1 MPDIISMDESQADA
15 PELNSDEQES
25 LAIGEEMQA
34 AEENLLAGKYKSVQD
49 LEKGYLEAQKM
60 LGERSSEQETDEE
73 EQEPSEYLP
82 TDYLNAA
89 ASEYG
94 ENGELSEETMNQ
106 LTSMS
111 SEELIAAYI
120 DTQANQQQQAQGVEL
135 SDRQVQSIKQTVGG
149 DEQYDAL
156 VGWAGENLDSSSINA
171 FDALVESGNAK
182 AIELAV
188 AGLYSMYEAQNGS
201 EGQMITGKA
210 PASRGDR
217 FRSQAEV
224 VAAMADPRYD
234 ADPAYRQEIVE
245 RLERSDDFFWWTNL
259 NLLLN

>member
-34 AEENLLAGKYKSVQD
+34 AEDNLLAGKYKSVQD

-94 ENGELSEETMNQ
+94 EYGELSEETLNQ
-106 LTSMS
+106 LTSLS

-120 DTQANQQQQAQGVEL
+120 DTQTNQSPQGVEL
-135 SDRQVQSIKQTVGG
+135 SERQVQSIKQSVGG
-149 DEQYDAL
+149 DQEYDAL
-156 VGWAGENLDSSSINA
+156 IGWAGENLDSSSIDA
-171 FDALVESGNAK
+171 FDSLVESGNEK

-188 AGLYSMYEAQNGS
+188 AGLYSMYEAPNGS
-201 EGQMITGKA
+201 DGQMISGKA
-210 PASRGDR
+210 PLSNGET

-224 VAAMADPRYD
+224 VAAMSDPRYD
-234 ADPAYRQEIVE
+234 RDPAYRDEVIAK
-245 RLERSDDFFWWTNL
+245 LERSNDFF
-259 NLLLN
+259 

>member
-15 PELNSDEQES
+15 PELNADEQES

-34 AEENLLAGKYKSVQD
+34 ADDQLLAGKYKSVEE

-60 LGERSSEQETDEE
+60 LSDRSDVQETVE
-73 EQEPSEYLP
+73 EQPSESSP

-94 ENGELSEETMNQ
+94 EKGELSEETMNQ

-111 SEELIAAYI
+111 SEDLIAAYI
-120 DTQANQQQQAQGVEL
+120 NTQTNQQQQTQGAQL
-135 SDRQVQSIKQTVGG
+135 TDSQVQSIKQSVGG
-149 DEQYDAL
+149 DQKYDAL
-156 VGWAGENLDSSSINA
+156 VGWAGENLDSSSIDA
-171 FDALVESGNAK
+171 FDSLVESGNAK

-201 EGQMITGKA
+201 DGQMISGKA
-210 PASRGDR
+210 PISNGET

-224 VAAMADPRYD
+224 VEAMSDPRYD
-234 ADPAYRQEIVE
+234 RDPAYRDEVIAK
-245 RLERSDDFFWWTNL
+245 LERSNDFF
-259 NLLLN
+259 

>member
-15 PELNSDEQES
+15 PELNADEQES

-34 AEENLLAGKYKSVQD
+34 ADDQLLAGKYKSVED

-60 LGERSSEQETDEE
+60 LGDRSDVQETVE
-73 EQEPSEYLP
+73 EQPSESSP

-94 ENGELSEETMNQ
+94 EKGELSEETMNQ

-111 SEELIAAYI
+111 SEDLIAAYI
-120 DTQANQQQQAQGVEL
+120 NTQTNQQQQQTQGAQL
-135 SDRQVQSIKQTVGG
+135 TDSQVQSIKQSVGG
-149 DEQYDAL
+149 DQKYDAL
-156 VGWAGENLDSSSINA
+156 VGWAGENLDSSSIDA
-171 FDALVESGNAK
+171 FDSLVESGNAK

-201 EGQMITGKA
+201 DGQMISGKA
-210 PASRGDR
+210 PTSNGET

-224 VAAMADPRYD
+224 VEAMSDPRYD
-234 ADPAYRQEIVE
+234 RDPAYRDEVIAK
-245 RLERSDDFFWWTNL
+245 LERSNDVF
-259 NLLLN
+259 

>member
-15 PELNSDEQES
+15 PELNADEQES

-34 AEENLLAGKYKSVQD
+34 ADDQLLAGKYKSVQD

-60 LGERSSEQETDEE
+60 LGDRSAEQETVEE
-73 EQEPSEYLP
+73 EPSEYSS

-94 ENGELSEETMNQ
+94 EKGELSEETMNQ

-120 DTQANQQQQAQGVEL
+120 NTQTTHQQPQGVEL

-156 VGWAGENLDSSSINA
+156 VGWAGENLDSSSIDA
-171 FDALVESGNAK
+171 FDSLVESGNAK

-201 EGQMITGKA
+201 DGQMISGKA
-210 PASRGDR
+210 PTSNGET

-224 VAAMADPRYD
+224 VEAMSDPRYD
-234 ADPAYRQEIVE
+234 RDPAYRDEVIAK
-245 RLERSDDFFWWTNL
+245 LERSNDVF
-259 NLLLN
+259 

>member
-1 MPDIISMDESQADA
+1 MPDTISMDESQSDA
-15 PELNSDEQES
+15 PELNADEQES

-34 AEENLLAGKYKSVQD
+34 ADDQLLAGKYKSVQD

-60 LGERSSEQETDEE
+60 LGDRSTEQETVEE
-73 EQEPSEYLP
+73 EPSEYSS

-94 ENGELSEETMNQ
+94 EKGELSEETMNQ

-120 DTQANQQQQAQGVEL
+120 NTQATHQQPQGVEL

-156 VGWAGENLDSSSINA
+156 VGWAGENLDSSSIDA
-171 FDALVESGNAK
+171 FDSLVESGNAK

-210 PASRGDR
+210 PSTNGDR

-224 VAAMADPRYD
+224 VAAMSDSRYD
-234 ADPAYRQEIVE
+234 SDPAYRQEIIE
-245 RLERSDDFFWWTNL
+245 KLDRSEDFF
-259 NLLLN
+259 

>member
-15 PELNSDEQES
+15 PELNADEQES

-34 AEENLLAGKYKSVQD
+34 ADDQLLAGKYKSVQD

-60 LGERSSEQETDEE
+60 LGDRSTEQETTEE
-73 EQEPSEYLP
+73 EPAEYTP

-94 ENGELSEETMNQ
+94 ENGALSEETMNQ

-120 DTQANQQQQAQGVEL
+120 DTQTNQQQQTQAVEL
-135 SDRQVQSIKQTVGG
+135 NDRQVQSIKQTVGG
-149 DEQYDAL
+149 EEQYDAL
-156 VGWAGENLDSSSINA
+156 VGWAGENLDSSSIDA

-201 EGQMITGKA
+201 DGQMITGKA

-224 VAAMADPRYD
+224 VAAMSDARYEN
-234 ADPAYRQEIVE
+234 DPAYRQEIVE
-245 RLERSDDFFWWTNL
+245 KLERSDDFF
-259 NLLLN
+259 

>member
-1 MPDIISMDESQADA
+1 MTNTFSMNEAEADA
-15 PELNSDEQES
+15 PVLNADEQES

-34 AEENLLAGKYKSVQD
+34 ADDQLLAGKYKSVQD

-60 LGERSSEQETDEE
+60 LGDRSAEE
-73 EQEPSEYLP
+73 ETVEEEPSESSP

-120 DTQANQQQQAQGVEL
+120 DSQTNQPQGQGVAL

-156 VGWAGENLDSSSINA
+156 VGWAGENLDSSSIDA
-171 FDALVESGNAK
+171 FDSLVESGNAK

-188 AGLYSMYEAQNGS
+188 AGLNAMYEAQNGS
-201 EGQMITGKA
+201 DGQMITGKA
-210 PASRGDR
+210 PSTSGDR
-217 FRSQAEV
+217 FRSQQEV
-224 VAAMADPRYD
+224 VAAMTDPRYD
-234 ADPAYRQEIVE
+234 NDPAYRQEIIE
-245 RLERSDDFFWWTNL
+245 KLDRSDNFF
-259 NLLLN
+259 

>member
-15 PELNSDEQES
+15 PELNADEQES

-34 AEENLLAGKYKSVQD
+34 ADDQLLAGKYKSVQE

-60 LGERSSEQETDEE
+60 LGDRSAEQETAEE
-73 EQEPSEYLP
+73 EPAEYSP

-94 ENGELSEETMNQ
+94 EKGELSEETMNK
-106 LTSMS
+106 LTTMS

-120 DTQANQQQQAQGVEL
+120 NSQTNQSKQQPQAAEL
-135 SDRQVQSIKQTVGG
+135 SDNQVQSIKQLVGG
-149 DEQYDAL
+149 DAQYDAL
-156 VGWAGENLDSSSINA
+156 VGWAGQNLDNSSIDA

-201 EGQMITGKA
+201 DGQMITGKA
-210 PASRGDR
+210 PTSKGDR

-224 VAAMADPRYD
+224 VAAMSDARYD
-234 ADPAYRQEIVE
+234 NDPAYRQEIIE
-245 RLERSDDFFWWTNL
+245 KLERSDDFFG
-259 NLLLN
+259 

>member
-15 PELNSDEQES
+15 PELNADEQES

-34 AEENLLAGKYKSVQD
+34 ADDQLLAGKYKSVQD

-60 LGERSSEQETDEE
+60 LGNRSTEQETTEE
-73 EQEPSEYLP
+73 EPAEYSP

-94 ENGELSEETMNQ
+94 ENGALSEETMNQ
-106 LTSMS
+106 LTAMS

-120 DTQANQQQQAQGVEL
+120 STQSNQTQQAKSIQL
-135 SDRQVQSIKQTVGG
+135 NDSQVQSIKQTVGG
-149 DEQYDAL
+149 EEQYEAL
-156 VGWAGENLDSSSINA
+156 VGWAGENLDSSSIDA

-201 EGQMITGKA
+201 DGQMITGKA
-210 PASRGDR
+210 PASKGDR

-224 VAAMADPRYD
+224 VAAMSDARYD
-234 ADPAYRQEIVE
+234 NDPAYRQEIIE
-245 RLERSDDFFWWTNL
+245 KLERSDDFFG
-259 NLLLN
+259 

>member
-15 PELNSDEQES
+15 PELNADEQES

-34 AEENLLAGKYKSVQD
+34 ADDQLLAGKYKSVQE

-60 LGERSSEQETDEE
+60 LGDRSAEQETAEE
-73 EQEPSEYLP
+73 EPAEYSP

-94 ENGELSEETMNQ
+94 EKGELSEETMNK
-106 LTSMS
+106 LTTMS

-120 DTQANQQQQAQGVEL
+120 NSQTNQSKQQPQAAEL
-135 SDRQVQSIKQTVGG
+135 SDNQVQSIKQLVGG
-149 DEQYDAL
+149 DAQYDAL
-156 VGWAGENLDSSSINA
+156 VGWAGQNLDNSSIEA
-171 FDALVESGNAK
+171 FDSLVESGNAK

-201 EGQMITGKA
+201 DGQMITGKA
-210 PASRGDR
+210 PTSKGDR

-224 VAAMADPRYD
+224 VAAMSDARYD
-234 ADPAYRQEIVE
+234 NDPAYRQEIIE
-245 RLERSDDFFWWTNL
+245 KLERSDDFFG
-259 NLLLN
+259 

>member
-15 PELNSDEQES
+15 PELNADEQES

-34 AEENLLAGKYKSVQD
+34 AEDNLLAGKYKSVQD

-60 LGERSSEQETDEE
+60 LGERSSEQETAEE
-73 EQEPSEYLP
+73 EQEPAEYSP

-94 ENGELSEETMNQ
+94 EKGELSEETMNQ
-106 LTSMS
+106 LTTMS

-120 DTQANQQQQAQGVEL
+120 NTQTNQQQQAQGVEL
-135 SDRQVQSIKQTVGG
+135 SDRQVQSIKQSVGG
-149 DEQYDAL
+149 DQQYEAL
-156 VGWAGENLDSSSINA
+156 VGWAGENLDSSSIDA
-171 FDALVESGNAK
+171 FDSLVESGNAK

-201 EGQMITGKA
+201 DGQMISGKA
-210 PASRGDR
+210 PTSNGET

-224 VAAMADPRYD
+224 VAAMSDPRYD
-234 ADPAYRQEIVE
+234 RDPAYRDEVIAK
-245 RLERSDDFFWWTNL
+245 LDRSNDYF
-259 NLLLN
+259 

>member
-1 MPDIISMDESQADA
+1 MPDTISMDESQSDA
-15 PELNSDEQES
+15 PELNADEQES
-25 LAIGEEMQA
+25 LAIGEQMQEA
-34 AEENLLAGKYKSVQD
+34 DDQLLAGKYKSVQD

-60 LGERSSEQETDEE
+60 LGDRSAEQETVEE
-73 EQEPSEYLP
+73 EPSDSSP

-94 ENGELSEETMNQ
+94 EKGELSEETMNQ

-120 DTQANQQQQAQGVEL
+120 NTQANQQQTQGVQL

-149 DEQYDAL
+149 EEQYDAL
-156 VGWAGENLDSSSINA
+156 VGWAGENLDSSSIDA
-171 FDALVESGNAK
+171 FDSLIESGNAK

-201 EGQMITGKA
+201 DGQMITGKA

-217 FRSQAEV
+217 FRSQQEV
-224 VAAMADPRYD
+224 VAAMSDARYD
-234 ADPAYRQEIVE
+234 NDPAYRQEIIE
-245 RLERSDDFFWWTNL
+245 KLERSDDFFG
-259 NLLLN
+259 

>member
-15 PELNSDEQES
+15 PELNPDEQES

-34 AEENLLAGKYKSVQD
+34 ADDQLLAGKYNSVEE
-49 LEKGYLEAQKM
+49 LERGYLEAQKM
-60 LGERSSEQETDEE
+60 LGNRDVEEQPVDEE
-73 EQEPSEYLP
+73 SEPDEYSS
-82 TDYLNAA
+82 TDFLNAA
-89 ASEYG
+89 AAEWG
-94 ENGELSEETMNQ
+94 ENGELSEETM
-106 LTSMS
+106 TSLVEMS
-111 SEELIAAYI
+111 SEDLVAAYI
-120 DTQANQQQQAQGVEL
+120 ETQANKQGGGVEL
-135 SDRQVQSIKQTVGG
+135 DPTQVRSIQDTVGG
-149 DEQYDAL
+149 EAQYEAL
-156 VGWAGENLDSSSINA
+156 VGWASENLAEDSISA
-171 FDALVESGNAK
+171 FDSLVESGNAK

-201 EGQMITGKA
+201 DGQMITGKA

-245 RLERSDDFFWWTNL
+245 RLERSDDFF
-259 NLLLN
+259 

>member
-1 MPDIISMDESQADA
+1 MPDTISMDESQSDA
-15 PELNSDEQES
+15 PELNADEQES

-34 AEENLLAGKYKSVQD
+34 ADDQLLAGKYKSVQD

-60 LGERSSEQETDEE
+60 LGDRPAEQETVEE
-73 EQEPSEYLP
+73 ESSESSP

-94 ENGELSEETMNQ
+94 EKGELSEETMNQ
-106 LTSMS
+106 LTAMS

-120 DTQANQQQQAQGVEL
+120 NTQSNQQQQAQGVEL
-135 SDRQVQSIKQTVGG
+135 SDRQVQSIKQSVGG
-149 DEQYDAL
+149 DQQYDAL
-156 VGWAGENLDSSSINA
+156 VGWAGENLDSSSIDA
-171 FDALVESGNAK
+171 FDSLVESGNAK

-201 EGQMITGKA
+201 DGQMITGKA

-217 FRSQAEV
+217 FRSQQEV
-224 VAAMADPRYD
+224 VAAMSDARYD
-234 ADPAYRQEIVE
+234 NDPAYRQEIIE
-245 RLERSDDFFWWTNL
+245 KLERSDDFFG
-259 NLLLN
+259 

>member
-15 PELNSDEQES
+15 PELNADEQES

-34 AEENLLAGKYKSVQD
+34 ADDQLLAGKYKSVQE

-60 LGERSSEQETDEE
+60 LGDRPAEQETVDEE
-73 EQEPSEYLP
+73 PAEYSS

-106 LTSMS
+106 LTAMS

-120 DTQANQQQQAQGVEL
+120 NTQSNQQQQAQGVEL

-156 VGWAGENLDSSSINA
+156 VGWAGENLDSSSIDA
-171 FDALVESGNAK
+171 FDSLVESGNAK

-201 EGQMITGKA
+201 DGQMITGKA

-224 VAAMADPRYD
+224 VAAMSDGRYD
-234 ADPAYRQEIVE
+234 NDPAYRQEIIE
-245 RLERSDDFFWWTNL
+245 KLERSDNFFE
-259 NLLLN
+259 

>member
-1 MPDIISMDESQADA
+1 MPDTISMDESQSDA
-15 PELNSDEQES
+15 PELNADEQES

-34 AEENLLAGKYKSVQD
+34 ADDQLLAGKYKSVQD

-60 LGERSSEQETDEE
+60 LGDRSTEQETVEE
-73 EQEPSEYLP
+73 EPSEYSS

-94 ENGELSEETMNQ
+94 ESGELSEETMNQ

-120 DTQANQQQQAQGVEL
+120 NTQSNQQQQAQGVEL
-135 SDRQVQSIKQTVGG
+135 SDRQVQSIKQSVGG
-149 DEQYDAL
+149 DQQYDAL
-156 VGWAGENLDSSSINA
+156 VGWAGENLDSSSIDA
-171 FDALVESGNAK
+171 FDSLVESGNAK

-201 EGQMITGKA
+201 DGQMITGKA
-210 PASRGDR
+210 PASRGER

-224 VAAMADPRYD
+224 VAAMSDARYD
-234 ADPAYRQEIVE
+234 NDPAYRQEIIE
-245 RLERSDDFFWWTNL
+245 KLERSDDFFG
-259 NLLLN
+259 